1 MYYNGPAHQRTF
13 PVSFGSPLVNICC
26 GTSAL
31 LEVYI
36 MFPSEAHQ
44 EEQAAHHHNN
54 NNTLD
59 PGVLQIGVL

>member
-1 MYYNGPAHQRTF
+1 
-13 PVSFGSPLVNICC
+13 VLVV
-26 GTSAL
+26 GQSAL

-59 PGVLQIGVL
+59 PGILRIAVV

>member
-1 MYYNGPAHQRTF
+1 
-13 PVSFGSPLVNICC
+13 VLVV
-26 GTSAL
+26 GQSAL

-44 EEQAAHHHNN
+44 EEQAVHHHNNN

-59 PGVLQIGVL
+59 PGILQIAVV